1 MPTPFAALEGRA
13 NGAVL
18 HRLAN
23 ALAVVGGV
31 DVPVI
36 FDKPYAAAFGGEADA
51 AAPECTGPASALGT
65 LERDSAISIDGVA
78 YEVETAEADG
88 LGFVRL
94 VLRSV

>member
-1 MPTPFAALEGRA
+1 MSTPFAALEARA

-18 HRLAN
+18 GRLAN
-23 ALAVVGGV
+23 AIAVVEGV

-36 FDKPYAAAFGGEADA
+36 FDKPYAAPFGGEVDA
-51 AAPECTGPASALGT
+51 AAPECTGPVAGLGA
-65 LERDSAISIDGVA
+65 LERDSALTIDGIA
-78 YEVETAEADG
+78 YVVETAEQDG